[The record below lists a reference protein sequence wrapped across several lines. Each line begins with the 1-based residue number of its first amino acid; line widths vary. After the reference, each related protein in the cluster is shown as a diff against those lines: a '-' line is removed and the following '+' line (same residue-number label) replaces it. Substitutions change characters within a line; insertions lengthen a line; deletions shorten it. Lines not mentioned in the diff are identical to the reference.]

1 MYVVYHLGAPCTDG
15 DGLIKSLLKNRADLA
30 RRGIVVP
37 PPGLYRPMLR
47 DAARALGGHA
57 ATPEQ
62 QDALLEALAGDG
74 PVQRLVV
81 SDPRFVC
88 INRLV
93 VQGAQIWPMI
103 GRQTEQ
109 LRGLFPDDVAAF
121 FIGMR
126 DPATLIPALFRASR
140 FNDFEEFTE
149 NMQPHA
155 VVWSEMLHRL
165 RATHPGAPIP
175 VWCNEDTP
183 LLWGSILAA
192 LAGID
197 DPAMLAGRDDLAE
210 SLMLPEGG
218 ARLRAY
224 LAENPTLSES
234 QRRRAVA
241 AFLDRYVREEVVEEE
256 FDLPGWT
263 ADLVAEIS
271 EAYERDL
278 ARIAQME
285 GVRLLLP

>member
-1 MYVVYHLGAPCTDG
+1 MHVVYHLGAPCTDG
-15 DGLIKSLLKNRADLA
+15 DGLIKSLLKNRTRLA
-30 RRGIVVP
+30 RAGIVVP

-57 ATPEQ
+57 ATAEQ

-81 SDPRFVC
+81 SDPRLVC

-140 FNDFEEFTE
+140 FTDFEEFTE

-155 VVWSEMLHRL
+155 VAWSEMLHRL
-165 RATHPGAPIP
+165 RATHPGAPIT

-183 LLWGSILAA
+183 LIWPAVLREVADVDPMVRLDGGYDVIESIMA
-192 LAGID
+192 
-197 DPAMLAGRDDLAE
+197 
-210 SLMLPEGG
+210 PEGF
-218 ARLRAY
+218 RRMLTY
-224 LAENPTLSES
+224 LDTHPPQTEV
-234 QRRRAVA
+234 QHRRVMA
-241 AFLDRYVREEVVEEE
+241 AFLDKFAIEERLDEEI
-256 FDLPGWT
+256 DVPGWT
-263 ADLVAEIS
+263 EELMDDLSAGYEEDVHEIS
-271 EAYERDL
+271 RMA
-278 ARIAQME
+278 
-285 GVRLLLP
+285 GVTVIST